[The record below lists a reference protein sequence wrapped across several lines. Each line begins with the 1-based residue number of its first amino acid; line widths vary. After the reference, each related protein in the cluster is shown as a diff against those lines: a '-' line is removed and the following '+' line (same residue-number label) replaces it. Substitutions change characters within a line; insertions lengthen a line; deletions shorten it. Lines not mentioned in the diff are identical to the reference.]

1 MLSNKLQF
9 LKPVVRII
17 FILLIALLINALIL
31 TIVGKDPIFAYE
43 KILSGALGSSYSI
56 ARTLRWFTLYL
67 LLGTSAAVAFEGNV
81 FNIGID
87 GQLYMG
93 AMATAVVGLFCSN
106 LPGILLYP
114 LCILSGILAGALWG
128 MLAGFLN
135 LKFHANMVV
144 ITLMLN
150 YVATLFTSYC
160 INYPLHDYSN
170 TITRMTNEI
179 SDNAFLTIL
188 LPGTQLTSALFY
200 AIIVLVVFAIWMN
213 KTSTGFEIKLMG
225 KNADFARIMGIN
237 LESKTALL
245 MGVSGGIAGL
255 AGALEIMGVQHCFIQ
270 EFLNGVG
277 FDGLVVTML
286 AGNSF
291 GLLPIAALFM
301 SVIESG
307 STALEMFSNISRS
320 ITDILTGII
329 IMFVTVQLVFPK
341 LHVRS
346 LRQLCTMKK
355 NKKWRNS
362 NQ

>member
-1 MLSNKLQF
+1 
-9 LKPVVRII
+9 
-17 FILLIALLINALIL
+17 
-31 TIVGKDPIFAYE
+31 
-43 KILSGALGSSYSI
+43 
-56 ARTLRWFTLYL
+56 
-67 LLGTSAAVAFEGNV
+67 
-81 FNIGID
+81 
-87 GQLYMG
+87 
-93 AMATAVVGLFCSN
+93 
-106 LPGILLYP
+106 
-114 LCILSGILAGALWG
+114 
-128 MLAGFLN
+128 
-135 LKFHANMVV
+135 
-144 ITLMLN
+144 
-150 YVATLFTSYC
+150 
-160 INYPLHDYSN
+160 
-170 TITRMTNEI
+170 
-179 SDNAFLTIL
+179 
-188 LPGTQLTSALFY
+188 
-200 AIIVLVVFAIWMN
+200 
-213 KTSTGFEIKLMG
+213 MG

-341 LHVRS
+341 LHARS